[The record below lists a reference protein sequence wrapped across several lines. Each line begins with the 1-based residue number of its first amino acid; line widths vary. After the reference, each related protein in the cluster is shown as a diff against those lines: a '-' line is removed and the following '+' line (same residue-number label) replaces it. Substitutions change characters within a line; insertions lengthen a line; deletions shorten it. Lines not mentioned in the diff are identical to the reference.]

1 MSHWWVVE
9 VMADN
14 DNKEDGEGKHAEEDP
29 AQGDAK
35 VPEGTPITP
44 QDPQGDGKHEK

>member
-1 MSHWWVVE
+1 
-9 VMADN
+9 MADN
-14 DNKEDGEGKHAEEDP
+14 DDKEDGEGKHAEEDP

-35 VPEGTPITP
+35 VPEGTPINP